1 MPILSK
7 KVFLTASAM
16 LAFIDRAHPKYEQ
29 ASAYFRFFSEEEYIL
44 FTDTLNLIETY
55 NQLYKDISPS
65 LAKDFLRTIA
75 LSGINVMYH
84 DALDSKAALKAL
96 VNFQSTELTYSQAL
110 MQVLAERRG
119 VPQIY
124 TFDYIHFLFGLSQF
138 YLPI

>member
-1 MPILSK
+1 MIQSK
-7 KVFLTASAM
+7 KVFITASVM
-16 LAFIDRAHPKYEQ
+16 FAFVDRAHPRYEQ
-29 ASAYFRFFSEEEYIL
+29 ASAYFRYFSEKEYTL
-44 FTDTLNLIETY
+44 FTDSLNIVETY
-55 NQLYKDISPS
+55 NQIYKDISPS

-75 LSGINVMYH
+75 LSGINVIYH

-96 VNFQSTELTYSQAL
+96 VNFKSTELTYPQAL

-124 TFDYIHFLFGLSQF
+124 TFEYIPFLFRLSQF